1 MMIYRL
7 SMKLA
12 EKIDCLDCLNDIPIV
27 DNPFTDWSAHLF
39 RVQRIQYI
47 IVSNTTSL
55 YSVLMYGRG
64 ITDHDDFIKGVR
76 NAMRMYMEDDGK
88 EKLYNRFIE
97 SDDSPIMFAKALN
110 RSVTGS
116 MNDLIKGVKFH
127 LKYDELPLFDVA
139 QRINETPLSCL
150 NGTYPTEAFVALA
163 QDSTS

>member
-1 MMIYRL
+1 MIYRL
-7 SMKLA
+7 SKKLA
-12 EKIDCLDCLNDIPIV
+12 EKIDCLDCLNDIPMV
-27 DNPFTDWSAHLF
+27 NNPFTDWSANLF

-64 ITDHDDFIKGVR
+64 ITDHDDFIRGVR
-76 NAMRMYMEDDGK
+76 NTMRIYMEDDGK

-127 LKYDELPLFDVA
+127 LEYDDLSLFDAA
-139 QRINETPLSCL
+139 QRINETPISCL
-150 NGTYPTEAFVALA
+150 KGAYPTEAFVALA
-163 QDSTS
+163 QNSTS